1 VRSRAIEDFA
11 QGSRSRIIEGSS
23 TMVFRRDN
31 KSGDAFQRQMSA
43 LRQQLG
49 DSPSD
54 ASGDESDAVASGVYA
69 AYDESSESDPQMPS
83 GLSDAV
89 ARADDYRSYG
99 EGVGA
104 PYEGQTVTGSV
115 TPTAPELP
123 RLPDV
128 DAETTVIAAN
138 TTWKGEISSEGTVH
152 VHGRFEGS
160 ITAKDEIVVAERAEV
175 DARLNATT
183 VVVAGNMKGTIR
195 CENRFEVL
203 PTGRVTGDVQSPTLV
218 VHEGAVVAGQV
229 RMNMNEPAVSEPTP
243 RAERSETP
251 VPVIQRRANRG
262 SA

>member
-1 VRSRAIEDFA
+1 
-11 QGSRSRIIEGSS
+11 
-23 TMVFRRDN
+23 MVFRRDN

-49 DSPSD
+49 DSSSD
-54 ASGDESDAVASGVYA
+54 ASGEEGGAVASGVYG
-69 AYDESSESDPQMPS
+69 AYDESPDPDPQLAT
-83 GLSDAV
+83 GLSGAV
-89 ARADDYRSYG
+89 ARADDYRSFG
-99 EGVGA
+99 EESGTA
-104 PYEGQTVTGSV
+104 NEGQLVTGSV

-123 RLPDV
+123 VLQEV
-128 DAETTVIAAN
+128 DAETTVIAFN
-138 TTWKGEISSEGTVH
+138 TVWKGEITSEGTVH
-152 VHGRFEGS
+152 VHGRFEGA

-175 DARLNATT
+175 DARLNANT

-195 CENRFEVL
+195 CLGRFEVL

-218 VHEGAVVAGQV
+218 VHEGAIVAGQV

-243 RAERSETP
+243 RAERPETP